1 MSEKMLRE
9 IANDSLTPKKS
20 DKTSS
25 SDLFERLREEDE
37 DGLDYEIE
45 SYEVISEYRQKTLI
59 NKIQYYKL
67 LMPAQ
72 RVSKS
77 FKDISMSFK
86 FNPLSGDLITLKN

>member
-45 SYEVISEYRQKTLI
+45 SYEVISEYRKKTLI
-59 NKIQYYKL
+59 NKI
-67 LMPAQ
+67 
-72 RVSKS
+72 
-77 FKDISMSFK
+77 
-86 FNPLSGDLITLKN
+86 

>member
-45 SYEVISEYRQKTLI
+45 SYEVISEYRYKTLI
-59 NKIQYYKL
+59 NKI
-67 LMPAQ
+67 
-72 RVSKS
+72 
-77 FKDISMSFK
+77 
-86 FNPLSGDLITLKN
+86 

>member
-9 IANDSLTPKKS
+9 LANDSMTPKKS

-45 SYEVISEYRQKTLI
+45 SYEVISEYR
-59 NKIQYYKL
+59 
-67 LMPAQ
+67 
-72 RVSKS
+72 
-77 FKDISMSFK
+77 
-86 FNPLSGDLITLKN
+86 

>member
-1 MSEKMLRE
+1 MCLLGGSHVRKMLRE

-45 SYEVISEYRQKTLI
+45 SYEVISEYR
-59 NKIQYYKL
+59 
-67 LMPAQ
+67 
-72 RVSKS
+72 
-77 FKDISMSFK
+77 
-86 FNPLSGDLITLKN
+86 

>member
-25 SDLFERLREEDE
+25 SDLIERLREEDE

-45 SYEVISEYRQKTLI
+45 SYEVIYG
-59 NKIQYYKL
+59 
-67 LMPAQ
+67 
-72 RVSKS
+72 
-77 FKDISMSFK
+77 ISLE
-86 FNPLSGDLITLKN
+86 NPDK

>member
-45 SYEVISEYRQKTLI
+45 SYEVISEYRLKTLI
-59 NKIQYYKL
+59 NKI
-67 LMPAQ
+67 
-72 RVSKS
+72 
-77 FKDISMSFK
+77 
-86 FNPLSGDLITLKN
+86 